1 MKRDATF
8 VLVICITVFIMYMD
22 DKSSLIDGV
31 ILMSIMFV
39 LYNQSLIQ
47 ETLGEIIS
55 NIKRPKP
62 NSDELE

>member
-1 MKRDATF
+1 
-8 VLVICITVFIMYMD
+8 MYMD